1 MTRSGR
7 YSAGAMILHWAI
19 AIGVI
24 ANWQIAEKAE
34 HLPEAERGAV
44 MGWHFEVGMT
54 ILVLTVLRIVWRL
67 THPRPPL
74 GAHLKPWERT
84 LAHLVHALFYVLLIA
99 LPLLGW
105 IAMAGY
111 KYAIPMFNLFEW
123 PVLPL
128 GFGEDTAHE
137 ILEVH
142 ANLGTLMLG
151 LIVLHVLGALKHQFW
166 DRDGELWK
174 MLPFGRVR
182 QPNEET
188 PAG

>member
-1 MTRSGR
+1 MTSSGR

-19 AIGVI
+19 AIAVI

-34 HLPEAERGAV
+34 HLPEAEAYDV
-44 MGWHFEVGMT
+44 MVWHFQIGMT

-74 GAHLKPWERT
+74 GTHLKPWERF
-84 LAHLVHALFYVLLIA
+84 LAKAVHALFYVLLIA

-105 IAMAGY
+105 IAMSGY
-111 KYAIPMFNLFEW
+111 KYAVPMFGLFEW

-128 GFGEDTAHE
+128 GFGEDTGHE
-137 ILEVH
+137 ILDVH
-142 ANLGTLMLG
+142 ASLGTAMLV
-151 LIVLHVLGALKHQFW
+151 LIALHVLGALKHTIF
-166 DRDGELWK
+166 DRDDTLWK

-182 QPNEET
+182 QS
-188 PAG
+188 